1 MTRSKKLSGAADAL
15 DIRERLLQS
24 ALRIFTRKGYAATTV
39 REIVAEAGVA
49 KPALYYYFESKEG
62 IYRVLIQRFM
72 ANMGSI
78 MDSPPAPDRSVREQL
93 LQLADKIHDIAFQN
107 RDALRLMYGIYYGP
121 PQGAPFFNFDDIHI
135 DFFEYVREIVRQGI
149 RSGEL
154 EPGRDDDMALLYIG
168 ATYGAIEDLIC
179 DHPIIIDRYQLKR
192 IIHLLFRGIETKHEK
207 AQ

>member
-1 MTRSKKLSGAADAL
+1 MSTFIRLAVEIRGKQHRSQSQ
-15 DIRERLLQS
+15 ILLMN
-24 ALRIFTRKGYAATTV
+24 
-39 REIVAEAGVA
+39 
-49 KPALYYYFESKEG
+49 LYF
-62 IYRVLIQRFM
+62 IY
-72 ANMGSI
+72 G
-78 MDSPPAPDRSVREQL
+78 
-93 LQLADKIHDIAFQN
+93 
-107 RDALRLMYGIYYGP
+107 
-121 PQGAPFFNFDDIHI
+121 FFNFDDIHI

-192 IIHLLFRGIETKHEK
+192 IINLLFRGIETKHEK